1 MWCKAAFEPSIESEH
16 TMKKLAPLLGLLV
29 GATANAGT
37 TLSPADTAQID
48 RSAARLLSAGPDA
61 LTFVIVT
68 EMPSERY
75 VQFAA
80 RGQVITFDFPV
91 LGAVRPGVEG
101 HRFDVDC
108 SSSPPLRR
116 ADEVESRY
124 LSVEEEVRLKAFLD
138 KAGHLWEA
146 KYCLTQSKDG
156 QRMGY
161 NLYFV
166 GRLAGPKA
174 VAPFVQQVFKE
185 VYRLASIR
193 AIEIETD
200 E

>member
-1 MWCKAAFEPSIESEH
+1 
-16 TMKKLAPLLGLLV
+16 MKKLVPLLGLLV
-29 GATANAGT
+29 GATANAGP
-37 TLSPADTAQID
+37 TLSPADTTRIG

-91 LGAVRPGVEG
+91 LGAARPGVEG

-116 ADEVESRY
+116 TDEVESRY

-185 VYRLASIR
+185 VYRLSSIR
-193 AIEIETD
+193 SIEIETD

>member
-1 MWCKAAFEPSIESEH
+1 
-16 TMKKLAPLLGLLV
+16 MKKLVPLLGLLV
-29 GATANAGT
+29 GATANAGP
-37 TLSPADTAQID
+37 TLSPADTTKIG

-68 EMPSERY
+68 AMPSERY

-80 RGQVITFDFPV
+80 R
-91 LGAVRPGVEG
+91 PGGEG

-116 ADEVESRY
+116 TDEVESRY

-193 AIEIETD
+193 SIEIETD